1 MSIDECTVQSLFNGL
16 VLFCGAIFAGIRM
29 SRCVYIK
36 CCSKPD
42 GSSCCE
48 LQRDVIEEST
58 ENNV

>member
-1 MSIDECTVQSLFNGL
+1 MTLDECTVQSLFNGL
-16 VLFCGAIFAGIRM
+16 VLFCGAVFGGLRY
-29 SRCVYIK
+29 SRCIFVK

-48 LQRDVIEEST
+48 LQRDVIPEST